1 MVGRLLDSMTLG
13 RKAQRLVTL
22 IILIVL
28 TACSSREVVV
38 EGSFPT
44 PLVDPVPVSV
54 GILFTKEFKEHKE
67 HVNHVEEKGASEH
80 EEHQQP
86 QKGSWS

>member
-1 MVGRLLDSMTLG
+1 MRTMNDERQKTEFEEHHWNPL
-13 RKAQRLVTL
+13 QR
-22 IILIVL
+22 
-28 TACSSREVVV
+28 
-38 EGSFPT
+38 
-44 PLVDPVPVSV
+44 
-54 GILFTKEFKEHKE
+54 TKEYKEHKE